1 MARSIPLPSP
11 MKRPFL
17 SRCLL
22 LAAAALANSARAADY
37 TWTDAAGAH
46 AVTLARTT
54 SGDDVEL
61 KVSATLDGRPDWTV
75 RDYVKACPVDVI
87 LDVVPAS
94 IEMRDLLGNG
104 RKQFL
109 FAYRIGCRGDVSA
122 DQVKYFLIDAG
133 TKYVLRGEE
142 TVTVKG
148 KVVDGGAAPVPN
160 ADLKAQPV
168 FLRYMTKHWRAISM
182 RDYD

>member
-1 MARSIPLPSP
+1 MKNPL
-11 MKRPFL
+11 L
-17 SRCLL
+17 SGCML
-22 LAAAALANSARAADY
+22 LAAATLADPAQAAEY
-37 TWTDAAGAH
+37 AWTDALGAH
-46 AVTLARTT
+46 AVTFARTE
-54 SGDDVEL
+54 SGDDVQL

-75 RDYVKACPVDVI
+75 RDYVKECPVDLI

-94 IEMRDLLGNG
+94 IEMTDLLGNG

-109 FAYRIGCRGDVSA
+109 FAYKIGCRGDVSA
-122 DQVKYFLIDAG
+122 DQVKYFLIDQG

-148 KVVDGGAAPVPN
+148 KFMDGGAAPAPS

-168 FLRYMTKHWRAISM
+168 FLRYMTKHWRAISL
-182 RDYD
+182 RDYR

>member
-1 MARSIPLPSP
+1 